1 MLNTREIGIE
11 IDAVSSFIDR
21 IRKELVKYED
31 EIRKIEMI
39 RIIFLVE
46 DVCIIFKIL
55 FLNV

>member
-11 IDAVSSFIDR
+11 IDAVSLFIDR

>member
-46 DVCIIFKIL
+46 DVHF
-55 FLNV
+55 